1 MNAKRVIYG
10 FCVYGTMAKSVNRVF
25 IFSSELVIYQHG
37 RRVEDSVKI

>member
-25 IFSSELVIYQHG
+25 YFFP
-37 RRVEDSVKI
+37 RN